1 MTRDT
6 HLLAS
11 ETVGVAGKFVR
22 EFMLLLDVISV
33 DAKAQEKD
41 RAFIPVMY
49 VTRLSSPF

>member
-11 ETVGVAGKFVR
+11 ETVGIAGKFVR

-33 DAKAQEKD
+33 DDKAQEKV
-41 RAFIPVMY
+41 FIPVMY